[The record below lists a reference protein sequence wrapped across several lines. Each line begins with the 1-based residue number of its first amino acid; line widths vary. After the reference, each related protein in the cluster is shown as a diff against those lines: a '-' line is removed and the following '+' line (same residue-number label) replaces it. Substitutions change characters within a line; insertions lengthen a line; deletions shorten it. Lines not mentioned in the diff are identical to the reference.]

1 MLYGGPFTGSC
12 RVCKGKCD
20 RIQGPEFQVA
30 YWSGLSTSGSSTDQ
44 KSIHMYTC
52 SPCLLLGLKDRFIFV
67 IGMFAICLRQVSA
80 PNFGSPP
87 SKTANRF
94 ELDSQ
99 TVQF

>member
-52 SPCLLLGLKDRFIFV
+52 SPCLLLGLKDRFIFSYWNV
-67 IGMFAICLRQVSA
+67 CDMFAPSFSA
-80 PNFGSPP
+80 KFRKP
-87 SKTANRF
+87 A
-94 ELDSQ
+94 
-99 TVQF
+99 